1 MCGEAGSGLNTEWV
15 FVLQEP
21 GGNWEAGMLLAC
33 LDTEQKCRICVD
45 RWRHKLGGGSSLTGG
60 ENNSGSVSRAC
71 SVCGHTFS
79 GITWKQKLERHL
91 LVHTG
96 EKPFQCPYCPHRTNR
111 KDALKGHV
119 AALHKV
125 HYIS

>member
-1 MCGEAGSGLNTEWV
+1 MRL
-15 FVLQEP
+15 LQVDIARQGTALTTPLAADRWHHKP
-21 GGNWEAGMLLAC
+21 GGHAA
-33 LDTEQKCRICVD
+33 
-45 RWRHKLGGGSSLTGG
+45 GGSSAGG
-60 ENNSGSVSRAC
+60 LRVGEKDSQALSRSC
-71 SVCGHTFS
+71 SLCGHSFS

-96 EKPFQCPYCPHRTNR
+96 EKPYQCPYCPHRTNR

-125 HYIS
+125 HFIS